1 MDVNKT
7 STLIA
12 VCERLLK
19 MKLGDKARLQTI
31 KARAEQGRVLY
42 ALDKKYVEKMAAYI
56 KYEEIPQ
63 ESPPPR
69 PEPVVEEQVV
79 PEPVVEVV
87 PPRPE
92 PKQQSSFCGN
102 CGKDIPPSN
111 NFCTNCGAKK
121 VSVQPQQDPSQPPPP
136 NYTRT
141 SKKQSLEEYEKGYL
155 SRVNAGEPAPNE
167 QPRMNVPPPS
177 EHNINSGKVLQRPPE
192 WKSMGVTMVL
202 ALVLGIVGLGG
213 IGQVYLGKIIRGI
226 VFCIIGIIL
235 AVTVFISAFLALV
248 IFIPFALIVLYDA
261 YKLCKRYNDHLEQHG
276 KPPW

>member
-111 NFCTNCGAKK
+111 NFCTNCGTKK
-121 VSVQPQQDPSQPPPP
+121 VSVQPQQAPPQSSPP

-177 EHNINSGKVLQRPPE
+177 EYNLNSGKVLQRPPE

-202 ALVLGIVGLGG
+202 ALVLGLCGLGG

-226 VFCIIGIIL
+226 VLCIVGIIL
-235 AVTVFISAFLALV
+235 FATLFLSAFLALV
-248 IFIPFALIVLYDA
+248 IFIPFGLIVLYDA
-261 YKLCKRYNDHLEQHG
+261 YKLCKRYNDHLEQYG